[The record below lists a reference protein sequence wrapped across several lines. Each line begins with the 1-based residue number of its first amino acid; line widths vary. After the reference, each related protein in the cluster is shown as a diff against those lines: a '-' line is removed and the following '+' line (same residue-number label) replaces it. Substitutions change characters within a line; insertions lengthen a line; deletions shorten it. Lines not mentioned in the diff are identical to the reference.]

1 MRIYIY
7 KYFVVAHQ
15 NPETTRMLQY
25 VLLDGSMQV
34 NNTNTML
41 IIMQV
46 NDTGTELASIHFYQ
60 IQFISKLGFFLPRIN
75 YNINV
80 LTLRIIKHTDKKEH
94 FIIQCI
100 DKKG

>member
-1 MRIYIY
+1 
-7 KYFVVAHQ
+7 
-15 NPETTRMLQY
+15 
-25 VLLDGSMQV
+25 MQV

-46 NDTGTELASIHFYQ
+46 NDTGTELASIHLYQ
-60 IQFISKLGFFLPRIN
+60 IQFISKLRVFFLPRIN

-100 DKKG
+100 EKK